1 MALCKLFEHG
11 ITSGDGR
18 LTTVT
23 IRDVVEIPTNLNSTK
38 PRTRAQTA
46 GVQQQWLAIPVMVK
60 MFKLL
65 INELSH
71 LKEESLDNNESDGVT
86 DEDDD
91 AADADTLNDSRGQN
105 VIRTSDLWFDGKQ
118 SDRVSSQIFMKIY
131 ENNFRHLQL
140 N

>member
-23 IRDVVEIPTNLNSTK
+23 IRDLVELPVNPNSNK

-46 GVQQQWLAIPVMVK
+46 GIQQQWLAIPVMVK
-60 MFKLL
+60 IFKLL
-65 INELSH
+65 INELAH
-71 LKEESLDNNESDGVT
+71 LKEESVENNESDGVT

-91 AADADTLNDSRGQN
+91 DGADGDALNDSRGQN
-105 VIRTSDLWFDGKQ
+105 VIRTSDLWFDG
-118 SDRVSSQIFMKIY
+118 R
-131 ENNFRHLQL
+131 
-140 N
+140 